1 MNLNWIAYTF
11 RATSATALLAGA
23 VALAQT
29 PGVPVQPVQQPMPQ
43 YPTNPNSGM
52 PGSPVSNPNAY
63 PGNASKGPDYAAN
76 EFVSKAMEGN
86 LAEVQL
92 GQLAQ
97 QKSQSNDV
105 KQFAQKMVSEH
116 GQMNDKWFMP
126 VAQQLGISVPKE
138 PSKKDKK
145 EMEKLQ
151 GLSGQDFDRQYIAM
165 MVKNHQRDLK
175 KFKGEA
181 NVAQNPNVRQ
191 VATEGAKVISQQLE
205 IAEELAKNHN
215 VQVKSDGKEV
225 SSTK

>member
-1 MNLNWIAYTF
+1 MNLKWIACTF
-11 RATSATALLAGA
+11 RVASATAMLAGV
-23 VALAQT
+23 VALAQS
-29 PGVPVQPVQQPMPQ
+29 PGVPPQPLQQPMPQ

-52 PGSPVSNPNAY
+52 PGSPVGNPDAY
-63 PGNASKGPDYAAN
+63 PGTAPKGPDYTAN
-76 EFVSKAMEGN
+76 EFVSKAMESD

-116 GQMNDKWFMP
+116 GQMNDNWFKP

-151 GLSGQDFDRQYIAM
+151 GLSGQDFDRQYIAI
-165 MVKNHQRDLK
+165 MVKDHQRDLK
-175 KFKGEA
+175 KFKDEA
-181 NVAQNPNVRQ
+181 KVAQNPNVRQ
-191 VATEGAKVISQQLE
+191 VATEGAKVISQHLE
-205 IAEELAKNHN
+205 LAEELAKNHN